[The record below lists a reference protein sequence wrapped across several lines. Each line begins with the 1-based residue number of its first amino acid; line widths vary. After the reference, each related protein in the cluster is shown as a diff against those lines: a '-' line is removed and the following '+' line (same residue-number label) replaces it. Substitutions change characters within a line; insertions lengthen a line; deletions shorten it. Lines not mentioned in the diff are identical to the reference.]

1 MDRKDLPAERRKTI
15 VQRPPEPAPQRS
27 APPSPLSSQHAAILA
42 LQRTA
47 GNRAV
52 ADVFGQKA
60 GPPAERLVQRWY
72 TAKKPLPNKAG
83 KESEGNSRKQ
93 SLNPLTM
100 FGLGFF
106 HRQIFFEQRL
116 PRGPESFFMY
126 EDDDVGTGL
135 FGARGPAKDTNRSS
149 ERYTP
154 DGVRGDDDDRM
165 RKAVYEINRDGD
177 WDPYHIVKHNCQ
189 HFVKAALKKRQEL
202 EREEKRQAH

>member
-15 VQRPPEPAPQRS
+15 AQRPPEPATQHS

-52 ADVFGQKA
+52 AAMIGQEA

-72 TAKKPLPNKAG
+72 TAKKPLPKKTGEESKG
-83 KESEGNSRKQ
+83 KSRKQ

-100 FGLGFF
+100 FGLGLF
-106 HRQIFFEQRL
+106 HRQIFFEQ
-116 PRGPESFFMY
+116 PSPGGPESWFMY
-126 EDDDVGTGL
+126 QGDDVGTGL
-135 FGARGPAKDTNRSS
+135 FGAQGPTEDRNRSRD
-149 ERYTP
+149 RYTR
-154 DGVRGDDDDRM
+154 DGVRGNDDDRM
-165 RKAVYEINRDGD
+165 RNAVFEINKDGD
-177 WDPYHIVKHNCQ
+177 WDPYNIATHNCQ

-202 EREEKRQAH
+202 ERQEKRQV